1 MASQAS
7 VPGVASGN
15 LTCFNGGN
23 ACRVKPEPEL
33 FQLTIRSD
41 IAEFS
46 PFSCPIFLGHPEAR
60 GRCSQGERVLYG
72 RDLCRSGGAGEEPG
86 QNQKSELFVTQGHN
100 GIDVHR
106 SPSGK
111 VSCGHCCGK
120 QNGCGD
126 AEAKRVSGTYA

>member
-1 MASQAS
+1 MASQAC

-46 PFSCPIFLGHPEAR
+46 PFSCPISLGHPEAR
-60 GRCSQGERVLYG
+60 GRCSQGERALYG
-72 RDLCRSGGAGEEPG
+72 RDLCRSGGTVKAEPRSCRAQELARSSAQENERRKKAGLRTYQDRPHT
-86 QNQKSELFVTQGHN
+86 S
-100 GIDVHR
+100 R
-106 SPSGK
+106 ST
-111 VSCGHCCGK
+111 V
-120 QNGCGD
+120 
-126 AEAKRVSGTYA
+126 A